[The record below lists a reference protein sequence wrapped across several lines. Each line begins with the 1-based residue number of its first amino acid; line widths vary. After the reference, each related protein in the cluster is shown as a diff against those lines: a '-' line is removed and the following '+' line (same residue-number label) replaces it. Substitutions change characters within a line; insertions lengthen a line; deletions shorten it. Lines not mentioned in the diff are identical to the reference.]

1 VKLIDAARC
10 GAAGLYS
17 DRPPYRGFVRDGQDG
32 LLLDDEPA
40 HWLAAIERL
49 ITDPEERQ
57 RLAAGARCRALA
69 LAEGQQA

>member
-1 VKLIDAARC
+1 
-10 GAAGLYS
+10 
-17 DRPPYRGFVRDGQDG
+17 VRDGQDG